1 MVTDS
6 AELLFVADDR
16 RTANEVL
23 KLSFEYARAEAV
35 LLAKKG
41 AGKPPTASA
50 QPAAVPV
57 QGIPSIA
64 AMSVLKSK
72 AEGDV
77 SQAQD
82 QIKKLQVSLAKAAPR
97 DRAALAKQLVSAQG
111 ELELARSRVDS
122 IQTMIN
128 FEAGTERSGREE
140 TSEFLA
146 QIDELEHS
154 VPLAQAGEGQK
165 GKAGTATPG
174 PLTQT
179 AAAQAEPS
187 GILAHIENLLAL
199 HRKQQMLAETV
210 TLTDSVYETADQL
223 HLAPV
228 QALREIDRQGREMA
242 AHAGAGDLATIKQ
255 RKAAFEALIER
266 HKLNVNAVL
275 PLAKEMVTLRA
286 YEANL
291 KRWQDSVAH
300 RSAGELRGLII
311 RLIALAV
318 LLAVIFVGAI
328 AWRRLAFRYVQDPA
342 RRSQILHLRRLA
354 VAVVIV
360 LVLIFDFA
368 NELGTLATVMGF
380 AAAGIAIALQNVIL
394 SLAGYFY
401 ISGRFGI
408 KLGDRVQIAGV
419 IGDVIDIGL
428 FKLTLVEL
436 KGDND
441 RSQPSG
447 RVVVFPNSV
456 VFQGTGN
463 FFKQIPGTNFR
474 WNELKLTLAPD
485 CDYRL
490 AEKRLIDVVN
500 EVFARYR
507 GAVESEYVDME
518 RNLNL
523 QLDPPKPQSRLYLG
537 ESGVELVIRYPARR
551 RNAAQ
556 IADEVSRRLVD
567 ALNREPGLRLA
578 TPSTPNIQASSPPPE
593 REQGRAPESEAA
605 DGQSAPPGEAARD
618 EGAADSASGEV
629 AGRPVAGEQRARS

>member
-1 MVTDS
+1 MVTEP
-6 AELLFVADDR
+6 AEVLFVADDR

-41 AGKPPTASA
+41 GAEKSSSTAPA
-50 QPAAVPV
+50 QNAAVAGH
-57 QGIPSIA
+57 GIPGIA
-64 AMSVLKSK
+64 ALSVLRSK
-72 AEGDV
+72 AEDDV
-77 SQAQD
+77 RQAQG
-82 QIKKLQVSLAKAAPR
+82 QIKKLQASLASAAPR
-97 DRAALAKQLVSAQG
+97 ERAALAKQLVGVQG

-122 IQTMIN
+122 IQVMIN
-128 FEAGTERSGREE
+128 FEAGTERSAREE
-140 TSEFLA
+140 TNEFLA

-154 VPLAQAGEGQK
+154 VPIAPAFGQK
-165 GKAGTATPG
+165 GKVSAATPG
-174 PLTQT
+174 TLRQT
-179 AAAQAEPS
+179 AVVQAGPS

-199 HRKQQMLAETV
+199 RRKQQVLTETV
-210 TLTDSVYETADQL
+210 ELTDSLYEAADGL
-223 HLAPV
+223 HVPLV
-228 QALREIDRQGREMA
+228 QAMQEIDKQARQMA

-255 RKAAFEALIER
+255 RKVAFEALIER
-266 HKLNVNAVL
+266 HKLNINAVL
-275 PLAKEMVTLRA
+275 PLAKEMVTLRG

-291 KRWQDSVAH
+291 KRWQDSVEH
-300 RSAGELRGLII
+300 QSAQELNGLII
-311 RLIALAV
+311 RLVALAV
-318 LLAVIFVGAI
+318 LLAAIFMGAI
-328 AWRRLAFRYVQDPA
+328 VWRRLAFRYVQDPG
-342 RRSQILHLRRLA
+342 RRSQILHLRRLS
-354 VAVVIV
+354 VAVVIA

-380 AAAGIAIALQNVIL
+380 AAAGVAIALQNVIL

-419 IGDVIDIGL
+419 TGDVIDIGL

-436 KGDND
+436 RGDND

-490 AEKRLIDVVN
+490 AEKRLVDVVN

-523 QLDPPKPQSRLYLG
+523 QLDPPKPQSRLYLSD
-537 ESGVELVIRYPARR
+537 SGVELVIRYPARR
-551 RNAAQ
+551 REAAQ
-556 IADEVSRRLVD
+556 IADEISRRLVD
-567 ALNREPGLRLA
+567 VLSQEPGLRLVS
-578 TPSTPNIQASSPPPE
+578 PSAPNIQAPTMSPGG
-593 REQGRAPESEAA
+593 EQALTAESQAA
-605 DGQSAPPGEAARD
+605 DGQTAPVPQAAAEKRV
-618 EGAADSASGEV
+618 GG
-629 AGRPVAGEQRARS
+629 